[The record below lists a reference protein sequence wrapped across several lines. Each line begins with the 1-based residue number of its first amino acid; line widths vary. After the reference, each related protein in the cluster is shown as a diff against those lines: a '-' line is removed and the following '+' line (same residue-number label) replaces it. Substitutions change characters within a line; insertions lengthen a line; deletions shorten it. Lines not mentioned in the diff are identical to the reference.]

1 MGSMV
6 NLLGMYHNYQNLVE
20 LILELY
26 CETAKRMLCY
36 LTTTASRILYEQ
48 TINLIQ
54 MYAHHNQGKRCIEKE
69 AEEDQFKD
77 ILLLMELLTS
87 ILSKDFIDLGM
98 CLLLGRFIRNTM
110 RIICLMSFF
119 KNMTEEFPMAISFSM
134 NLLFLKNGII
144 LKVK

>member
-87 ILSKDFIDLGM
+87 ILSKDFIDLG
-98 CLLLGRFIRNTM
+98 LYLLGRLLRNTLVYQIQVQG
-110 RIICLMSFF
+110 RSV
-119 KNMTEEFPMAISFSM
+119 
-134 NLLFLKNGII
+134 G
-144 LKVK
+144 